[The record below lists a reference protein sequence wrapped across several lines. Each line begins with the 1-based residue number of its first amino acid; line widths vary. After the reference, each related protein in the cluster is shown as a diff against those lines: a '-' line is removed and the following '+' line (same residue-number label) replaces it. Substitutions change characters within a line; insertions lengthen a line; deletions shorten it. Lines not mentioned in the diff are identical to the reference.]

1 MEDLAALVATIY
13 VLLAGVAVVNIV
25 LTVLAK
31 KRKLRPW
38 IAMTFN
44 ALTGFAAIFGIS
56 IACFKTVSTH
66 STSPIK
72 RSYSSRCNRVA
83 LESSIPFKSL

>member
-1 MEDLAALVATIY
+1 MEDLAALVANIY

-25 LTVLAK
+25 LAVLAK

-56 IACFKTVSTH
+56 IAWALGIVPLLGLIIGSIIITW
-66 STSPIK
+66 PNRK
-72 RSYSSRCNRVA
+72 RRTT
-83 LESSIPFKSL
+83 